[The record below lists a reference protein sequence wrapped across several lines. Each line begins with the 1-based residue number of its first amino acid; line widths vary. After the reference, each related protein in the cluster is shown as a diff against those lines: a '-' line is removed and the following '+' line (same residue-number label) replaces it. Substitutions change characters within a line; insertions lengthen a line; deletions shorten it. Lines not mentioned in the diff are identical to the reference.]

1 MIKSKRVCFGI
12 PSVFS
17 FSSKTCATCGDF
29 GHCRRLAH
37 DELKKAPDIPVIRA
51 ALVVHERF
59 EHAGVPLPV
68 PSPEGKPS
76 TAALPK
82 ARPSR
87 AKRPSFELTEHQKQ
101 VIESVPVK
109 VGDAITK
116 LFKRGHDAEIRIAL
130 REGKTPLKN
139 VPCYRALK
147 VALKHLKKGYD
158 RQTLRTYF
166 VEELGWSYTSAWNE
180 VSLTWGILPA
190 IGVAMEKHGRLVVAP
205 SVLAKNDCIE

>member
-1 MIKSKRVCFGI
+1 MTSSKRVCFGI

-17 FSSKTCATCGDF
+17 FGSKTCSTCGDF

-51 ALVVHERF
+51 ALVLHERF
-59 EHAGVPLPV
+59 DLAGSPLPTLD
-68 PSPEGKPS
+68 PEVKPQPP
-76 TAALPK
+76 AAPK

-87 AKRPSFELTEHQKQ
+87 AKRPSFELTEHQKL

-109 VGDAITK
+109 VGDVLAK
-116 LFKRGHDAEIRIAL
+116 LFKRGHDIEIRMAL
-130 REGKTPLKN
+130 RDGKVPLKN
-139 VPCYRALK
+139 ETGYRALK

-166 VEELGWSYTSAWNE
+166 MEELGWSYTSAWNE
-180 VSLTWGILPA
+180 VSLTWGVLPA
-190 IGVAMEKHGRLVVAP
+190 IGVAMEKNGRMVVAP